1 MTDANSTNGI
11 IAAIDDNAC
20 IDNMIKMLEEGVK
33 SLPLG
38 YIGVN
43 ILHLSKGLYFF
54 LKYKSGASFKV
65 II

>member
-1 MTDANSTNGI
+1 MLRKNALVS
-11 IAAIDDNAC
+11 AVDDNAC

-33 SLPLG
+33 SLPPG

-43 ILHLSKGLYFF
+43 ILHLSKGFYFF
-54 LKYKSGASFKV
+54 LKYKSGTSLKM

>member
-11 IAAIDDNAC
+11 IAAVDDNAC
-20 IDNMIKMLEEGVK
+20 IDNMIKMIEEGVK

-54 LKYKSGASFKV
+54 LKYELGTSLKM